1 MLRSFTLALAF
12 LTRIPVR
19 TAPAREGELARS
31 LAYFPAVG
39 LAIGAIVACV
49 AWVCRGALPPAVIAV
64 VVVAMLAA
72 VTGGLHL
79 DGLADV
85 FDAWAGGRGDRERM
99 LTIMRDSRIGA
110 VGTVAVALVL
120 IAKVAALTELLG
132 RSGARGDATLAIVL
146 TCPAAARWAVVPLVA
161 FFPYA
166 RSQGLGVAFR
176 SDRGIPAVLIATAIA
191 LGLALWLGAVWAFL
205 AALAAA
211 ALFGT
216 WVYLP
221 LRGLTGDVYGAA
233 IEIAEVAF
241 LVTATVELAAV
252 PGVAF

>member
-1 MLRSFTLALAF
+1 MLRSFTLALVF

-19 TAPAREGELARS
+19 TAPAREGELARA

-39 LAIGAIVACV
+39 LAIGALAGAV
-49 AWVCRGALPPAVIAV
+49 AWLCRDALAPSVGAVAV
-64 VVVAMLAA
+64 VAVLAA
-72 VTGGLHL
+72 LTGGLHL

-99 LTIMRDSRIGA
+99 LAIMRDSRIGA
-110 VGTVAVALVL
+110 LGTVAVALVL
-120 IAKVAALTELLG
+120 IAKVAALTELL
-132 RSGARGDATLAIVL
+132 RRGAGGGDTMLAAVIA
-146 TCPAAARWAVVPLVA
+146 CPAATRFAVVPLVA

-176 SDRGIPAVLIATAIA
+176 SDHGTIAVLIATAIA
-191 LGLALWLGAVWAFL
+191 LVLAVWLGAVWAFL
-205 AALAAA
+205 AALVTAV
-211 ALFGT
+211 LFGS
-216 WVYLP
+216 WVYLQ

-241 LVTATVELAAV
+241 LVTATVELGAGR
-252 PGVAF
+252 GVAF